1 MQVNLPRPKF
11 EMMIAELVAKTLAPV
26 KNAMADSG
34 LDNGDIDEVIL
45 VGGSTRIPL
54 VTETVSKFFDK
65 QPNSSVNP
73 DEVVA
78 LGAAVQGGVFSGEVN
93 DILLLDVTPLSL
105 GLETMGGVMTRLID
119 RNTTI
124 PCAKSQTFTT
134 AEDNQSAVDIKVLQ
148 GEREFSADNKVL
160 GVFKLDGIPPAP
172 RGVPQI
178 EVTFNIDANGIVNVT
193 AKDKAT
199 NKEQSITI
207 TGGGAMQKE
216 EIDRIVAE
224 AAQHEQE
231 DKARKEKL
239 EKRNQLDSMVYQSEK
254 LISENGDKISPES
267 KAALE
272 SQLSS
277 ARDSLQSEDPVRI
290 EQSLE
295 SLNTVL
301 QNTSKE
307 MYEASA
313 AQAQQPEQPDSEKD
327 DIIDADFEETSTG

>member
-1 MQVNLPRPKF
+1 
-11 EMMIAELVAKTLAPV
+11 
-26 KNAMADSG
+26 
-34 LDNGDIDEVIL
+34 
-45 VGGSTRIPL
+45 
-54 VTETVSKFFDK
+54 
-65 QPNSSVNP
+65 
-73 DEVVA
+73 
-78 LGAAVQGGVFSGEVN
+78 
-93 DILLLDVTPLSL
+93 
-105 GLETMGGVMTRLID
+105 MGI
-119 RNTTI
+119 
-124 PCAKSQTFTT
+124 
-134 AEDNQSAVDIKVLQ
+134 
-148 GEREFSADNKVL
+148 
-160 GVFKLDGIPPAP
+160 FKLDGIPPAP

-224 AAQHEQE
+224 AAQHEHE

-239 EKRNQLDSMVYQSEK
+239 EKRNQLDSMVYQGEK

>member
-1 MQVNLPRPKF
+1 
-11 EMMIAELVAKTLAPV
+11 
-26 KNAMADSG
+26 MADSG